1 MKTFARTCAFGL
13 VTTLMVLPAVAG
25 PLTVEANKTVPIKMK
40 GAAASVVLGNQNIA
54 DVAVHDEHLIFITGK
69 SFGTTNL
76 MVFDQSGN
84 QILNTEVIV
93 TVNSSNLVTVNRNG
107 SNYTYDCAPTC
118 RPTISPGDD
127 NAYFGELI
135 SQQNGMQSLTNAD

>member
-13 VTTLMVLPAVAG
+13 AATLMVLPAIAG
-25 PLTVEANKTVPIKMK
+25 PLTVEANKTVPLKMK
-40 GAAASVVLGNQNIA
+40 GTAASVVLGNRNIA

-76 MVFDQSGN
+76 MVFDRSGN
-84 QILNTEVIV
+84 QILNTEVVV

-107 SNYTYDCAPTC
+107 SNYTYDCAPAC
-118 RPTISPGDD
+118 RPVMSPGDNPD
-127 NAYFGELI
+127 YFDGLI
-135 SQQNGMQSLTNAD
+135 QQQMGMQSLTNAD